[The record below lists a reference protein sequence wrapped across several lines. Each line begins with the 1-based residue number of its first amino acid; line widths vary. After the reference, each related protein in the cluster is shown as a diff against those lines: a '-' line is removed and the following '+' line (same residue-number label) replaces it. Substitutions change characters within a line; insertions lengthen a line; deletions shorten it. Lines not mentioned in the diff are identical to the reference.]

1 MLACVF
7 YPLAALCL
15 CSPLLIVIPVTVHFS
30 VVWETTRR
38 QHWSHV
44 SSLTR
49 QFHHRQ
55 RMWSSSPGMFNI
67 LRWWEWLEGA
77 CPDRVGVWKPLNP
90 QNAFCPADG
99 HTFTPHHDCAF
110 LRYLRCLRHLR
121 LTWRMAEEFSSVTG
135 VHQDFKVIRPWTW
148 TGKCNPTF

>member
-1 MLACVF
+1 MVYMLACVF

-55 RMWSSSPGMFNI
+55 RMWSSSPRHVQHSPLMGMTGRSVSRQSGRLKTSQPPKHI
-67 LRWWEWLEGA
+67 LPGRRTHLHTTSRLRFSQIPAMPETSQTNLTDG
-77 CPDRVGVWKPLNP
+77 RGVLLSYWSPPRP
-90 QNAFCPADG
+90 QG
-99 HTFTPHHDCAF
+99 H
-110 LRYLRCLRHLR
+110 
-121 LTWRMAEEFSSVTG
+121 
-135 VHQDFKVIRPWTW
+135 
-148 TGKCNPTF
+148 